1 MGFFDSESIWG
12 ETIARFIIQ
21 LLLMIIIS
29 RLMHLVLDRLLKEPL
44 VISEIITG
52 IILGM
57 FLNVGAMLQ
66 QICWFFFWSCVDIGE
81 IQRKA
86 RL

>member
-1 MGFFDSESIWG
+1 MGFFDSESIWS

-21 LLLMIIIS
+21 LILMIIIS

-52 IILGM
+52 IILG
-57 FLNVGAMLQ
+57 
-66 QICWFFFWSCVDIGE
+66 I
-81 IQRKA
+81 
-86 RL
+86 